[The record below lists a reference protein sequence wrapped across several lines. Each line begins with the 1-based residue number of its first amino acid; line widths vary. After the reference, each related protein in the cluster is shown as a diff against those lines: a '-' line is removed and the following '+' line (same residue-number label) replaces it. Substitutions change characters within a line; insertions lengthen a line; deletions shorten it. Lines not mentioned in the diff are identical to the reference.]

1 MKRVYSI
8 IANLLAL
15 GVMLCCLSAC
25 SAGDSR
31 KSILKVYNWADYIDE
46 ELLSEFE
53 EWYFEQTG
61 EEVEVVYQLFDINEI
76 MLAKIERGKEDFD
89 VVCPSEYIIER
100 MLRNDLLLP
109 INKDFGSTP
118 NYLGNVS
125 PYIHNVFSKIDGS
138 GKDANDYAVG
148 YMWGTTG
155 FLYNPKYVEREE
167 VSSWSA
173 LWNSKFSKKLLIKDA
188 FRDVYCP
195 LLIYAKQEELAR
207 GDISLDSL
215 MFDASDESIAKVE
228 ALLKKAKPYVAGW
241 EADFGK
247 EIMTKEKAWLNL
259 SWSGDAVW
267 AIDEAEAVGV
277 ELDYVVPDEG
287 SIVWFDGWVIPKYA
301 KNPKAASYFIN
312 FMCKPENA
320 IRNMD
325 ATGYV
330 SVVTTEEVLEYM
342 SSEEDYDEP
351 LDLSYLFVHAD
362 GTPIEGSDS
371 VYTDPVL
378 YPSRTVIN
386 RCAVMHD
393 SGDRTDKMLEMWSR
407 VKGDNLS
414 TGMLVSIIVFFS
426 AMLIWGIA
434 RKIAAYRQHRKT
446 MKRRHK
452 YAKYSSR

>member
-1 MKRVYSI
+1 
-8 IANLLAL
+8 
-15 GVMLCCLSAC
+15 
-25 SAGDSR
+25 
-31 KSILKVYNWADYIDE
+31 
-46 ELLSEFE
+46 
-53 EWYFEQTG
+53 
-61 EEVEVVYQLFDINEI
+61 
-76 MLAKIERGKEDFD
+76 
-89 VVCPSEYIIER
+89 

-173 LWNSKFSKKLLIKDA
+173 LWNPKFSKKLLIKDA

-195 LLIYAKQEELAR
+195 LLIYAKLEELAR
-207 GDISLDSL
+207 GEVTLDSL
-215 MFDASDESIAKVE
+215 MYDSSDESIAVVE
-228 ALLKKAKPYVAGW
+228 GLLKKAKPYVAGW

-301 KNPKAASYFIN
+301 KNPKAAAYFIN

-320 IRNMD
+320 IRNMEEI
-325 ATGYV
+325 GYV
-330 SVVTTEEVLEYM
+330 SVIGTPEVMEYM
-342 SSEEDYDEP
+342 SESAVESGFEKP
-351 LDLSYLFVHAD
+351 LNVEYFF
-362 GTPIEGSDS
+362 GEGADS
-371 VYTDPVL
+371 VVINPAL
-378 YPSRTVIN
+378 YPDKSIID
-386 RCAVMHD
+386 RCAMMHD
-393 SGDRTDKMLEMWSR
+393 SGPRTAALLEMWSR
-407 VKGDNLS
+407 VKGDNLNN
-414 TGMLVSIIVFFS
+414 GMVIFILVVFGVLLIV
-426 AMLIWGIA
+426 GIA
-434 RKIAAYRQHRKT
+434 RKVRRRRQRQ
-446 MKRRHK
+446 RRW
-452 YAKYSSR
+452 